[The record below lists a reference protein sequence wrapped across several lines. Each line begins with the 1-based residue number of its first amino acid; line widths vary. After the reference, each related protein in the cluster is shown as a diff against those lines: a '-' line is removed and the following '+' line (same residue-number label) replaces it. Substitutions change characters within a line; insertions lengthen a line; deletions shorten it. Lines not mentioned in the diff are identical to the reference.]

1 MRDVHCYAIDST
13 LGRLFGRHFYGV
25 RLQPLEDGYGWV
37 VYGHPPARRIV
48 AALVCAARQR
58 GAFEELRDCC
68 TYMDLCD
75 GMERWWVTDLSADTD
90 GFLCWYARDRGYPG
104 AVPITTIVP

>member
-1 MRDVHCYAIDST
+1 MAK
-13 LGRLFGRHFYGV
+13 
-25 RLQPLEDGYGWV
+25 
-37 VYGHPPARRIV
+37 PPRRIRNRWCWCTARGV
-48 AALVCAARQR
+48 A
-58 GAFEELRDCC
+58 ELRDCG

-75 GMERWWVTDLSADTD
+75 GMERWWVTDLSADSD